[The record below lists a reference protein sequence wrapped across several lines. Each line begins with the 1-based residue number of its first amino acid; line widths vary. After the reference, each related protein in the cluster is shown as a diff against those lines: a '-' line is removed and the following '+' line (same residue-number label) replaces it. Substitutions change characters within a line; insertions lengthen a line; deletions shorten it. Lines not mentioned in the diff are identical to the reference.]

1 VSNNNRKSQK
11 TGMTGRKI
19 EQAARL
25 IRQHSRMFMCPL
37 CSASMTM
44 NESNSLICSN
54 RHCFDLSK
62 RGYIHLLSRT
72 AKPTKYDKEV
82 FEARQAICRSG
93 FFDEVIE
100 QVRDI
105 VRRETGDTR
114 ANPIHILDVGCGEG
128 SHLAGLV
135 TSLGIKTEREVVGVG
150 MDISKDGI
158 HLASREYPGLIWC
171 VADLAQSPFAD
182 KQFDVI
188 LNIFTPSNYAEFT
201 RVLRDDGIL
210 IKIVPGTGYLR
221 ELRAAFY
228 GQTDRQ
234 TYSNDHVVRHFRS
247 HFHPVE
253 TLRIHYDKR
262 LDQTNLKHLIHMTPL
277 SWGTTEENLEKALHS
292 GVSHVTVDVTVMV
305 GRKK

>member
-1 VSNNNRKSQK
+1 MK
-11 TGMTGRKI
+11 KI
-19 EQAARL
+19 ERAARL

-37 CSASMTM
+37 CGAGMNM

-62 RGYIHLLSRT
+62 HGYIHLLSRT
-72 AKPTKYDKEV
+72 AKPTKYGKAV
-82 FEARQAICRSG
+82 FEARQAMCRSG

-114 ANPIHILDVGCGEG
+114 SAPVRILDVGCGEG

-135 TSLGIKTEREVVGVG
+135 TNLGMTAEREVVGVG
-150 MDISKDGI
+150 MDLSKDGI
-158 HLASREYPGLIWC
+158 HLAAREYPGLIWC

-188 LNIFTPSNYAEFT
+188 LNILSPSNYAEFT
-201 RVLRDDGIL
+201 RMLRDDGIL
-210 IKIVPGTGYLR
+210 IKVVPGPGYLR
-221 ELRAAFY
+221 ELRALFY

-234 TYSNDHVVRHFRS
+234 TYSNDHVVSHFRS

-253 TLRIHYDKR
+253 TLHIRCVKR
-262 LDQTNLKHLIHMTPL
+262 LDQTSLTHLIHMTPL
-277 SWGTTEENLEKALHS
+277 SWGTTEENLEKALHA
-292 GVSHVTVDVTVMV
+292 GVSHVTVDVAVMV
-305 GRKK
+305 GKKK